1 MTNYN
6 RISSIDI
13 MRGITLIIMLFVNDL
28 YMRVAPAWLGNS
40 PENADSMGL
49 ADWVFPGFLFVAGLA
64 IPFAL
69 SRRFSAGENTHDIGR
84 HIILR
89 FISLIII
96 GILMLNSGR
105 IDAELA
111 GMNATI
117 WTLMMYIGIFMI
129 WNDYRDKENRFFTV
143 TGFRLFGMAVLAFLV
158 FKFNSGEPENN
169 GSLIT
174 GWWGYL
180 GLLGWGYLVSAFAY
194 VLFRDSI
201 LKTALLAG
209 FFLALNI
216 ISGLD
221 LIKLPSISIPF
232 GVLIDGNVPFMV
244 LTGLLA
250 GLIIKK
256 FQINDFQ
263 MAILSITLLGIVFL
277 AAGFIL
283 RNWFIISKVNGTPSW
298 VLICSGINLLVFVFL
313 FWIADVKKL
322 TGWAVFMRPAAENSL
337 TAYLSADVIYY
348 IILST
353 GIPLLIYKQTDS
365 QLIVIAGSLIWAFL
379 IVKLTALLKRLDI
392 SLKL

>member
-1 MTNYN
+1 
-6 RISSIDI
+6 

>member
-1 MTNYN
+1 
-6 RISSIDI
+6 
-13 MRGITLIIMLFVNDL
+13 
-28 YMRVAPAWLGNS
+28 
-40 PENADSMGL
+40 
-49 ADWVFPGFLFVAGLA
+49 
-64 IPFAL
+64 
-69 SRRFSAGENTHDIGR
+69 
-84 HIILR
+84 
-89 FISLIII
+89 
-96 GILMLNSGR
+96 MLNSGR
-105 IDAELA
+105 IDAELT
-111 GMNATI
+111 GMNSTI

-174 GWWGYL
+174 GSWGYL

-209 FFLALNI
+209 FFLTLII

-221 LIKLPSISIPF
+221 VIKLPLISTTF
-232 GVLIDGNVPFMV
+232 GALIDGNVPFMV

-250 GLIIKK
+250 GLIIRK
-256 FQINDFQ
+256 FQINNFPKVT
-263 MAILSITLLGIVFL
+263 LSIALSGIAFL

-283 RNWFIISKVNGTPSW
+283 RTWFIISKVNGTPSW
-298 VLICSGINLLVFVFL
+298 VFISTGINLLVFVIL
-313 FWIADVKKL
+313 YRIADVKNL
-322 TGWAVFMRPAAENSL
+322 TGWAGFMRPAAENSL
-337 TAYLSADVIYY
+337 TAYLSADIIYY

-353 GIPLLIYKQTDS
+353 GIPLLIYKQSDS

-379 IVKLTALLKRLDI
+379 IVKLTALLKRLGI
-392 SLKL
+392 GLKL